1 VAEVLIEGSKEMTML
16 KRIATWSLALACWT
30 IASAEAA
37 PPAQEQLKQK
47 QLPAARAPEI
57 DPSIKLSP
65 PKAGAPVTENG
76 RIERYEDG
84 TIFYS
89 VELSQVQREQIAKYR
104 GLPLTKVPDRI
115 VKSARVS
122 AAVVS
127 PRAIKSKIGQEVS
140 IELRQDPHGFVF
152 ATNLG
157 APKR

>member
-1 VAEVLIEGSKEMTML
+1 ML

-30 IASAEAA
+30 ITSAEAA
-37 PPAQEQLKQK
+37 PPAQPQLKPTK
-47 QLPAARAPEI
+47 LPDARAPEK
-57 DPSIKLSP
+57 DPSITLSP
-65 PKAGAPVTENG
+65 PKAGTPVSENG

-104 GLPLTKVPDRI
+104 GLPLTKVPERI

-122 AAVVS
+122 AAALS
-127 PRAIKSKIGQEVS
+127 QRTIKSKIGQEVS
-140 IELRQDPHGFVF
+140 IELRQDPHGFMF

-157 APKR
+157 APKQ